1 DRNRSHWSTSKTPS
15 YTKSVSWQHHPQHK
29 WKEFYKLVLESQKIT
44 LNNNIVDD
52 DQGIFVMCYYKR
64 PDLFNLNYLGRG
76 KWFDLFRCFRSN
88 TLGAKMQALRIF
100 LSRK

>member
-15 YTKSVSWQHHPQHK
+15 YTKSVSWQHH
-29 WKEFYKLVLESQKIT
+29 LESQKIT

>member
-1 DRNRSHWSTSKTPS
+1 
-15 YTKSVSWQHHPQHK
+15 
-29 WKEFYKLVLESQKIT
+29 
-44 LNNNIVDD
+44 D